1 MTASQKSDFIS
12 KARGVATG
20 FNGNIDSFNALL
32 RQFDAQDLGNVLTDN
47 DFKASNAEGITKQQ
61 FVDAFALIGGVLKS
75 LPPGSST
82 VLFNIT
88 N

>member
-12 KARGVATG
+12 KARTVATG
-20 FNGNIDSFNALL
+20 FNNNIDSFNALL
-32 RQFDAQDLGNVLTDN
+32 RQFDAQDLDNVLTDE
-47 DFKASNAEGITKQQ
+47 DFKSANAEGITKQQ
-61 FVDAFALIGGVLKS
+61 FVDAFALIAGVLKN
-75 LPPGSST
+75 LPEGSST